1 MKSIRRRVE
10 RLIERR
16 YGEQRSTERMEMD
29 IWAREKLRWA
39 TDDELDELLVITEA
53 AASGGDYDKVRA
65 AAIMQAIEARA
76 AANPTGPT
84 P

>member
-10 RLIERR
+10 RLIEKRH
-16 YGEQRSTERMEMD
+16 GKQQSTAEMEMGL
-29 IWAREKLRWA
+29 WAREKLRWA
-39 TDDELDELLVITEA
+39 TDEELDELLVITHA
-53 AASGGDYDKVRA
+53 AASGDYDKVRA
-65 AAIMQAIEARA
+65 AAIMQAIEARV